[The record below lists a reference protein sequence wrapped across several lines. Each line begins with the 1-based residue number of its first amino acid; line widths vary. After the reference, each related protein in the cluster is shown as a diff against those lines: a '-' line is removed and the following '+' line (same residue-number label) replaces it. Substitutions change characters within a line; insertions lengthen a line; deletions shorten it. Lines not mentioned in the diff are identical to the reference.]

1 MKPINRYLKRSL
13 FGATLLTLLL
23 LTFSCSP
30 EPDLEADNLE
40 ATNAKS
46 NKSVLKTLV
55 KGAAL
60 NAANG
65 IDVGPDGNLYVAS
78 VSGQNI
84 TVINKNSGKII
95 ERITGDP
102 GNGVV
107 SPDDVVWNPEGTAIY
122 WTDLIIGEVGRMD
135 MATRDVTKKF
145 IAPGVNPIRFSEDGR
160 LFVALD
166 FLGDG
171 LYELDPETLDIKRH
185 IISCPDGFG
194 LGFFNSFDTRM
205 EFDPVAEKEKL
216 VLYGPLFAL
225 NLVIAIDV
233 DSFEPTGDP
242 MIPEAIFSET
252 LGELFAALGTGQIR
266 VVAGSFP
273 PSSDLSNPAAAK
285 FGPDGMLYV
294 LDQAGQFFKVN
305 PDGTNKTPIS
315 TLDPGLDNMSFADDG
330 RLYMTNNDEGWVAEI
345 LLTSGQPRYLSPG
358 GIIRPQGL
366 VAKEGPNNQEILY
379 EADLFNLRTFNGTS
393 GQQIGQFKGFLIPE
407 GPESLILPQNLSPDG
422 DKILVSSWF
431 SGAVQVWDPAEPS
444 KPETIAYTSFPPQ
457 PAPIDAVRAN
467 SKIYISDFFAPDGIV
482 EQNGSDPIVKLT
494 PFGASGLASNG
505 DILYAAD
512 WNTGDIQSVDFST
525 NPPTKSTVISD
536 LKNPEGLAL
545 DDANRLLVVET
556 GTGSLLRIDLEN
568 GNQVT
573 TLAEGLD
580 FDKGGIPGGAPSTFF
595 FDAVA
600 VGPSGDI
607 YVTGGGSNVIYKIS
621 QNKVR

>member
-1 MKPINRYLKRSL
+1 MLAMLL
-13 FGATLLTLLL
+13 FAY
-23 LTFSCSP
+23 SCSP

-40 ATNAKS
+40 AVQGKS
-46 NKSVLKTLV
+46 NKSIVKTLV
-55 KGAAL
+55 KGANI

-84 TVINKNSGKII
+84 TVINKTSGKII
-95 ERITGDP
+95 ERITGNP
-102 GNGVV
+102 GNGVE
-107 SPDDVVWNPEGTAIY
+107 SPDDVVWNPDGTAIY

-135 MATRDVTKKF
+135 MTTRAVTKKF
-145 IAPGVNPIRFSEDGR
+145 IAPGVNPIRFSEDGSR

-171 LYELDPETLDIKRH
+171 LYELDPVTLDIKRH
-185 IISCPDGFG
+185 IISCPFGFG

-205 EFDPVAEKEKL
+205 EDGKL
-216 VLYGPLFAL
+216 MLYGPLFAL
-225 NLVIAIDV
+225 NAVIAIDV
-233 DSFEPTGDP
+233 DSFEQTGDP
-242 MIPEAIFSET
+242 MTPEAVFFPNLDEFF
-252 LGELFAALGTGQIR
+252 EALGTGQIR
-266 VVAGSFP
+266 IVAGSLQP
-273 PSSDLSNPAAAK
+273 PSDLFNPAATK

-305 PDGTNKTPIS
+305 PDGTNRTPIS

-345 LLTSGQPRYLSPG
+345 LLPSGQPRYLSPG

-366 VAKEGPNNQEILY
+366 VAMEGSNNQEVLY
-379 EADLFNLRTFNGTS
+379 EADLFNLRKFNGTN
-393 GQQIGQFKGFLIPE
+393 GKQIEQFKGFLIPE

-422 DKILVSSWF
+422 DNLVVSSWF
-431 SGAVQVWDPAEPS
+431 SGAVQVWSTLDQSVENIS
-444 KPETIAYTSFPPQ
+444 YGFPDVQ
-457 PAPIDAVRAN
+457 KIPIDAVRVAGD
-467 SKIYISDFFAPDGIV
+467 IYISDLTVGGV
-482 EQNGSDPIVKLT
+482 VKEGTST
-494 PFGASGLASNG
+494 PVVGLVASGLASDG

-512 WNTGDIQSVDFST
+512 WGSGNGSTDGSIYAVDISAGTPPEKIVDGLS
-525 NPPTKSTVISD
+525 
-536 LKNPEGLAL
+536 NPEGLAL
-545 DDANRLLVVET
+545 DREGRLLVVET
-556 GTGSLLRIDLEN
+556 GTSSLLRIDDLGN
-568 GNQVT
+568 GNNVT
-573 TLAEGLD
+573 TLAEGLE
-580 FDKGGIPGGAPSTFF
+580 FDQGSLGAAGPPSFF

>member
-1 MKPINRYLKRSL
+1 MLAMLL
-13 FGATLLTLLL
+13 FAY
-23 LTFSCSP
+23 SCSP

-40 ATNAKS
+40 AVQGKS
-46 NKSVLKTLV
+46 NKSIVKTLV
-55 KGAAL
+55 KGANI

-84 TVINKNSGKII
+84 TVINKTSGKII

-102 GNGVV
+102 GNGVE
-107 SPDDVVWNPEGTAIY
+107 SPDDVVWNPDGTAIY

-135 MATRDVTKKF
+135 MTTRAVTKKF
-145 IAPGVNPIRFSEDGR
+145 IAPGVNPIRFSEDGSR

-171 LYELDPETLDIKRH
+171 LYELDPVTLDIKRH
-185 IISCPDGFG
+185 IISCPFGFG

-205 EFDPVAEKEKL
+205 EDGKL
-216 VLYGPLFAL
+216 MLYGPLFAL
-225 NLVIAIDV
+225 NAVIAIDV
-233 DSFEPTGDP
+233 DSFEQTGDP
-242 MIPEAIFSET
+242 MTPEAVFFPNLDEF
-252 LGELFAALGTGQIR
+252 FAALGTGQIR
-266 VVAGSFP
+266 IVAGSLQP
-273 PSSDLSNPAAAK
+273 PSDLFNPAATK

-305 PDGTNKTPIS
+305 PDGTNRTPIS

-345 LLTSGQPRYLSPG
+345 LLPSGQPRYLSPG

-366 VAKEGPNNQEILY
+366 VAMEGSNNQEVLY
-379 EADLFNLRTFNGTS
+379 EADLFNLRKFNGTN
-393 GQQIGQFKGFLIPE
+393 GKQIEQFKGFLIPE

-422 DKILVSSWF
+422 DNLVVSSWF
-431 SGAVQVWDPAEPS
+431 SGAVQVWSTLDQSVENIS
-444 KPETIAYTSFPPQ
+444 YGFPDVQ
-457 PAPIDAVRAN
+457 KIPIDAVRVAGD
-467 SKIYISDFFAPDGIV
+467 IYISDLTVGGV
-482 EQNGSDPIVKLT
+482 VKEGTST
-494 PFGASGLASNG
+494 PVVGLVASGLASDG

-512 WNTGDIQSVDFST
+512 WGSGNGSTDGSIYAVDISAGTPPEKIVDGLS
-525 NPPTKSTVISD
+525 
-536 LKNPEGLAL
+536 NPEGLAL
-545 DDANRLLVVET
+545 DREGRLLVVET
-556 GTGSLLRIDLEN
+556 GTSSLLRIDDLGN
-568 GNQVT
+568 GNNVT
-573 TLAEGLD
+573 TLAEGLE
-580 FDKGGIPGGAPSTFF
+580 FDQGSLGAAGPPSFF

>member
-1 MKPINRYLKRSL
+1 MKPMNHYLKHAGFGTSL
-13 FGATLLTLLL
+13 LALLL
-23 LTFSCSP
+23 AFSCSP
-30 EPDLEADNLE
+30 EPDFEAYNLE
-40 ATNAKS
+40 AINAKS
-46 NKSVLKTLV
+46 NKSIVKTLV
-55 KGAAL
+55 KGANL
-60 NAANG
+60 NGANG

-95 ERITGDP
+95 ERITGEP
-102 GNGVV
+102 GNGVE

-135 MATRDVTKKF
+135 MATREVTKKF

-171 LYELDPETLDIKRH
+171 LYELDPVTLDVVRH
-185 IISCPDGFG
+185 IISCPAGFG

-205 EFDPVAEKEKL
+205 EDDKL
-216 VLYGPLFAL
+216 ILYGPLFAL
-225 NLVIAIDV
+225 NAVIAIDV
-233 DSFEPTGDP
+233 DSFTGTTVFLPDL
-242 MIPEAIFSET
+242 IG
-252 LGELFAALGTGQIR
+252 LGTALGSGQIR
-266 VVAGSFP
+266 LVAGSFP
-273 PSSDLSNPAAAK
+273 FPGFEPSDLFNPAAAK
-285 FGPDGMLYV
+285 FGPDEMLYV

-305 PDGTNKTPIS
+305 PDGTNRTPIS
-315 TLDPGLDNMSFADDG
+315 LLDPGLDNMSFADDG

-345 LLTSGQPRYLSPG
+345 LLPSGQPRYLSPG

-366 VAKEGPNNQEILY
+366 VAMEGPNNQEVLY
-379 EADLFNLRTFNGTS
+379 EADLFNLRKFNATS
-393 GQQIGQFKGFLIPE
+393 GQQMDQLKGFLIPE

-444 KPETIAYTSFPPQ
+444 NPETIAYGSFPPQ

-467 SKIYISDFFAPDGIV
+467 NKIYISDFFAPDGIV

-494 PFGASGLASNG
+494 PFGASGLASKEET
-505 DILYAAD
+505 LYAAD
-512 WNTGDIQSVDFST
+512 WNTGDIHAVDFST
-525 NPPTKSTVISD
+525 NPPTKSIVISG
-536 LKNPEGLAL
+536 LSNPEGLAL
-545 DDANRLLVVET
+545 DNEGRLLVVET
-556 GTGSLLRIDLEN
+556 GTSSLLRIDFSDP
-568 GNQVT
+568 GNIIKT
-573 TLAEGLD
+573 TLAEGLE
-580 FDKGGIPGGAPSTFF
+580 FDTGSLGDAGPPTFF

-621 QNKVR
+621 QNKVW